1 MNPVARV
8 ILLAGLVVPGTL
20 VAQLPGIAH
29 RNAGVT
35 RGLQVAAE
43 VGFPND
49 PSSDGAAFGG
59 TAAFGV
65 GLIGFTASV
74 TTWAADWGLTSTTT
88 REYAVGATG
97 NYRLLGGPLVPLS
110 VTLQAG
116 AGRWTETRVMDDIV
130 ADETVTVTSVPVGVG
145 FALTI
150 PSPIVSFKP
159 WLAPRLQWTD
169 RSQLGSTSDFALGG
183 GIDLGFIN
191 GTSIRGAYDRVFT
204 DGQDRSVWSVG
215 LAHSLGIGR

>member
-1 MNPVARV
+1 MSRRSRV
-8 ILLAGLVVPGTL
+8 LLLAGLVVPGTL

-35 RGLQVAAE
+35 RGLQVVAE
-43 VGFPND
+43 VGFPNAVQI
-49 PSSDGAAFGG
+49 DGAAFGG

-65 GLIGFTASV
+65 GLMGFTASV
-74 TTWAADWGLTSTTT
+74 TTWQADWGNSPERT

-97 NYRLLGGPLVPLS
+97 NYRLLGGPLVPLA

-116 AGRWTETRVMDDIV
+116 VGRWTESAPSGGIMTDQ
-130 ADETVTVTSVPVGVG
+130 TTTSVPVGLG

-169 RSQLGSTSDFALGG
+169 RSEFGSTSDFAIGG

-191 GTSIRGAYDRVFT
+191 GTSLRGAYDRVFT

-215 LAHSLGIGR
+215 VAHSLGVGR

>member
-1 MNPVARV
+1 MTCLPRV
-8 ILLAGLVVPGTL
+8 LLLAGLVLPGTL
-20 VAQLPGIAH
+20 AAQLPGIAH
-29 RNAGVT
+29 RNAGVS
-35 RGLQVAAE
+35 RGLQLAAE
-43 VGFPND
+43 VGFPNAAFI
-49 PSSDGAAFGG
+49 DGAAFGG

-65 GLIGFTASV
+65 GLLGFTASV
-74 TTWAADWGLTSTTT
+74 TTWQADWGISADPA
-88 REYAVGATG
+88 REYALGATG
-97 NYRLLGGPLVPLS
+97 HFRLLGGPLVPLA

-116 AGRWTETRVMDDIV
+116 VGRWTETILTDDIV
-130 ADETVTVTSVPVGVG
+130 SDQATTSVPVGLG

-169 RSQLGSTSDFALGG
+169 RAEFGSTSHFALGG
-183 GIDLGFIN
+183 GLDFGFIN

-215 LAHSLGIGR
+215 LAHALGVGR

>member
-1 MNPVARV
+1 MNQLSRV
-8 ILLAGLVVPGTL
+8 LVLAGLVVPGTL

-35 RGLQVAAE
+35 RGLQLAAE
-43 VGFPND
+43 VGFPNAA
-49 PSSDGAAFGG
+49 SIDGAAFGG

-74 TTWAADWGLTSTTT
+74 TTWQADWGISPDPS
-88 REYAVGATG
+88 REYALGATG
-97 NYRLLGGPLVPLS
+97 NYRLLGGPLVPLA

-116 AGRWTETRVMDDIV
+116 VGRWTESAPLGDIM
-130 ADETVTVTSVPVGVG
+130 AEQTTTSVPVGLG

-169 RSQLGSTSDFALGG
+169 RSEFGSTSDFAIGG

-215 LAHSLGIGR
+215 LAHSLGVGR

>member
-1 MNPVARV
+1 MNQLSRML
-8 ILLAGLVVPGTL
+8 LLAGLVVPGTL

-29 RNAGVT
+29 RNAGVA
-35 RGLQVAAE
+35 RGLQLAGE
-43 VGFPND
+43 VGFPNAETV
-49 PSSDGAAFGG
+49 DGAAFGA

-65 GLIGFTASV
+65 GLIGITATV
-74 TTWAADWGLTSTTT
+74 TTWATDWGLGSGSI

-116 AGRWTETRVMDDIV
+116 VGRWTETIVMADI
-130 ADETVTVTSVPVGVG
+130 AAEERVTSVPVGLG

-150 PSPIVSFKP
+150 PSPVVSFRP

-169 RSQLGSTSDFALGG
+169 RSGVGSTTNFALGG
-183 GIDLGFIN
+183 GLDLGFIN

-215 LAHSLGIGR
+215 LAHSLGVGR

>member
-1 MNPVARV
+1 MNRLSRV
-8 ILLAGLVVPGTL
+8 LLLAGLIVPGTL

-35 RGLQVAAE
+35 RGLQLAAE
-43 VGFPND
+43 VGFPNAAHI
-49 PSSDGAAFGG
+49 DGAAFGG

-74 TTWAADWGLTSTTT
+74 TTWQADWGTGSDPA

-97 NYRLLGGPLVPLS
+97 NYRLLGGPLVPLA

-116 AGRWTETRVMDDIV
+116 VGRWTESAPSGSIMTDQ
-130 ADETVTVTSVPVGVG
+130 TTTSVPVGLG

-159 WLAPRLQWTD
+159 WLAPRVQWTD
-169 RSQLGSTSDFALGG
+169 RSEFGSTSDFAIGG

-191 GTSIRGAYDRVFT
+191 GTAIRGAYDRVFT

-215 LAHSLGIGR
+215 LAHSLGVGR